1 MDYKDTIIK
10 IFKFLINR
18 EKFNNEPYKV
28 RAYEKV
34 LVQLE
39 DKESIR
45 SMEDLTDVEGIG
57 VKIKAKLE
65 EIFATGTY
73 SQYREFSETDISVA
87 YKELL
92 QIYGIGPKKAKE
104 LVNSGIYSIAQLREE
119 FGKNPSLL
127 NEAQVLGLQYY
138 EDSIER
144 IPRSEMVLHNN
155 YLKLYAR
162 KFDLEAC
169 ITGSYRRGM
178 PSSGDIDCLIR
189 YQSEDFTPKEA
200 VETFNEYIDKLI
212 ENEYIIA
219 ILSRGDKKCLC
230 FAKIKESNGLSG
242 SKASKDKV
250 RRLDLLLTTP
260 QEYPYAL
267 LYFTGS
273 KQFNISMRKHAL
285 EYGYSL
291 SEHSLTNVSSKKK
304 VTGLYTEKDIF
315 DFLDIKY
322 VVPEKRV

>member
-1 MDYKDTIIK
+1 MDYKETIIK
-10 IFKFLINR
+10 IFKFLITR

-34 LVQLE
+34 LVQFE
-39 DKESIR
+39 DKTHIY
-45 SMEDLTDVEGIG
+45 SMEDLSDIEGIG
-57 VKIKAKLE
+57 QKIKAKLE

-73 SQYREFSETDISVA
+73 SEYSESAKTDLSVS

-104 LVNSGIYSIAQLREE
+104 LVNSGIYSIAQLREKFME
-119 FGKNPSLL
+119 NPSLL
-127 NEAQVLGLQYY
+127 NEAQILGLQYY

-155 YLKLYAR
+155 YLKLWSK
-162 KFDLEAC
+162 KFGLKAE

-178 PSSGDIDCLIR
+178 PSSGDIDCLVH
-189 YQSEDFTPKEA
+189 SEDLTPKDA
-200 VETFNEYIDKLI
+200 MNLFNDYIDKLI
-212 ENEYIIA
+212 ENGYIIA

-250 RRLDLLLTTP
+250 RRMDLLLTTP
-260 QEYPYAL
+260 SEYPYAL

-285 EYGYSL
+285 ELGYSL
-291 SEHSLTNVSSKKK
+291 SEQSLTNVHTKRK
-304 VTGLYTEKDIF
+304 VSGLTTEKEVF
-315 DFLDIKY
+315 EFLDYKY
-322 VVPEKRV
+322 VSPEKRI

>member
-1 MDYKDTIIK
+1 MEQKDYKDTIIK

-34 LVQLE
+34 LVQFE
-39 DKESIR
+39 DKEHIY
-45 SMEDLTDVEGIG
+45 SMADLNDVEGIG
-57 VKIKAKLE
+57 QKIKAKLE
-65 EIFATGTY
+65 EIFATGTF
-73 SQYREFSETDISVA
+73 REYIETDLTVS

-104 LVNSGIYSIAQLREE
+104 LVNMGIYSIAQLREKFME
-119 FGKNPSLL
+119 NPSLL
-127 NEAQVLGLQYY
+127 NEAQILGLQYY

-155 YLKLYAR
+155 YLKLWSK
-162 KFDLEAC
+162 KFGLNVC

-178 PSSGDIDCLIR
+178 PSSGDIDCLVH
-189 YQSEDFTPKEA
+189 YENMAPKTA
-200 VETFNEYIDKLI
+200 MNIFNDYIDTLM
-212 ENEYIIA
+212 ENGYIIA

-230 FAKIKESNGLSG
+230 FAKV
-242 SKASKDKV
+242 KDKV
-250 RRLDLLLTTP
+250 RRMDLLLTTP
-260 QEYPYAL
+260 SEYPYAL

-285 EYGYSL
+285 ELGYSL
-291 SEHSLTNVSSKKK
+291 SEQSLTDIATKRK
-304 VTGLYTEKDIF
+304 VTGLTSEKEVF
-315 DFLDIKY
+315 EFLDYKY
-322 VVPEKRV
+322 VSPEKRI

>member
-1 MDYKDTIIK
+1 MEQKDYKDTIIK

-45 SMEDLTDVEGIG
+45 SLKDLSDVEGIG
-57 VKIKAKLE
+57 VKIKTKLE

-73 SQYREFSETDISVA
+73 SEYVETDLSVA

-104 LVNSGIYSIAQLREE
+104 LVNSGIYSITQLREE
-119 FGKNPSLL
+119 FSKNPSLL

-144 IPRSEMVLHNN
+144 IPRSEMTLHNN
-155 YLKLYAR
+155 YLKLWAKKY
-162 KFDLEAC
+162 DLDTI
-169 ITGSYRRGM
+169 ITGSYRRKM
-178 PSSGDIDCLIR
+178 PSSGDIDCLVH
-189 YQSEDFTPKEA
+189 YEDLTGKDKISPKEGI
-200 VETFNEYIDKLI
+200 ELFNSYIDNLI
-212 ENEYIIA
+212 ENGYIIA

-230 FAKIKESNGLSG
+230 FAKIK
-242 SKASKDKV
+242 DKV

-260 QEYPYAL
+260 GEYPYAL

-273 KQFNISMRKHAL
+273 KQFNIAMRKQAL
-285 EYGYSL
+285 ELGFSL
-291 SEHSLTNVSSKKK
+291 SEQSLISTKNKQK
-304 VTGLYTEKDIF
+304 VIGILTEKEIF
-315 DFLDIKY
+315 EFLKIKY
-322 VVPEKRV
+322 VSPEKRI

>member
-1 MDYKDTIIK
+1 MDYKETIIK

-34 LVQLE
+34 LVQFE
-39 DKESIR
+39 DKTHIYSIN
-45 SMEDLTDVEGIG
+45 DLEDVEGIG
-57 VKIKAKLE
+57 QKIKSKLE
-65 EIFATGTY
+65 EIFATGT
-73 SQYREFSETDISVA
+73 FSEFVETDLTVS

-119 FGKNPSLL
+119 YIKNPELL

-155 YLKLYAR
+155 YLKLQGK
-162 KFDLEAC
+162 KFDLSIC

-178 PSSGDIDCLIR
+178 PSSGDIDCLVH
-189 YQSEDFTPKEA
+189 YDKEMLTPVKA
-200 VETFNEYIDKLI
+200 INLFNDYIDKLMK
-212 ENEYIIA
+212 NGYIIA
-219 ILSRGDKKCLC
+219 ILSRGEKKCLC

-242 SKASKDKV
+242 SKASKNKV

-260 QEYPYAL
+260 SEYPYAL

-273 KQFNISMRKHAL
+273 KQFNISIRKHAL
-285 EYGYSL
+285 ELGYSL
-291 SEHSLTNVSSKKK
+291 SEQSLTDVTSKKK
-304 VTGLYTEKDIF
+304 VSGLITEKEVF
-315 DFLDIKY
+315 EFLNIKY
-322 VVPEKRV
+322 VAPEKRI

>member
-1 MDYKDTIIK
+1 MDYKETIIK

-34 LVQLE
+34 LVQFE
-39 DKESIR
+39 DKTHIY
-45 SMEDLTDVEGIG
+45 SMNDLSDVEGIG
-57 VKIKAKLE
+57 QKIKGKLE

-73 SQYREFSETDISVA
+73 SGYIENDLTIS

-104 LVNSGIYSIAQLREE
+104 LVNMGIYSIAQLREE
-119 FGKNPSLL
+119 YYKNPELL

-155 YLKLYAR
+155 YLKLQAK
-162 KFDLEAC
+162 KFDLNTT
-169 ITGSYRRGM
+169 ITGSYRRKM
-178 PSSGDIDCLIR
+178 PSSGDIDCLV
-189 YQSEDFTPKEA
+189 YYDKEMLTPVQSIK
-200 VETFNEYIDKLI
+200 TFNDYIDTLI
-212 ENEYIIA
+212 ENNYIIA
-219 ILSRGDKKCLC
+219 VLSRGDKKCLC
-230 FAKIKESNGLSG
+230 FAKIKN
-242 SKASKDKV
+242 KV

-260 QEYPYAL
+260 SEYPYAL

-273 KQFNISMRKHAL
+273 KQFNISIRKYAL
-285 EYGYSL
+285 EMGYSL
-291 SEHSLTNVSSKKK
+291 SEQSLTDVTSKKK
-304 VTGLYTEKDIF
+304 VSGITSEKDIF

-322 VVPEKRV
+322 VAPEKRI

>member
-34 LVQLE
+34 LVQIE
-39 DKESIR
+39 DKDYVYSI
-45 SMEDLTDVEGIG
+45 EDLSDVEGIG

-73 SQYREFSETDISVA
+73 SGYVETDLSVA

-104 LVNSGIYSIAQLREE
+104 LVNSGIYSIAKLREE
-119 FGKNPSLL
+119 YYKNPELL

-144 IPRSEMVLHNN
+144 IPRSEMILHNN
-155 YLKLYAR
+155 YLKLWSK
-162 KFDLEAC
+162 KFDLETT
-169 ITGSYRRGM
+169 ITGSYRRKM
-178 PSSGDIDCLIR
+178 PSSGDIDCLVH
-189 YQSEDFTPKEA
+189 YQNEDFTPKEA
-200 VETFNEYIDKLI
+200 VEIFNDYIDNLI
-212 ENEYIIA
+212 ENDYIIA

-230 FAKIKESNGLSG
+230 FAKIKN
-242 SKASKDKV
+242 KV

-260 QEYPYAL
+260 SEYPYAL

-273 KQFNISMRKHAL
+273 KQFNIAMRKHAL
-285 EYGYSL
+285 ELGYSL
-291 SEHSLTNVSSKKK
+291 SEQSLTDVSSKKK
-304 VTGLYTEKDIF
+304 VSGINTEKDIF

-322 VVPEKRV
+322 VSPEKRI

>member
-1 MDYKDTIIK
+1 MDYKETIIK

-34 LVQLE
+34 LVQFE
-39 DKESIR
+39 DKTHIY
-45 SMEDLTDVEGIG
+45 SMNDLSDVEGIG
-57 VKIKAKLE
+57 QKIKGKLE

-73 SQYREFSETDISVA
+73 SGYIENDLTIS

-104 LVNSGIYSIAQLREE
+104 LVNMGIYSIAQLREE
-119 FGKNPSLL
+119 YYKNPELL

-155 YLKLYAR
+155 YLKLQAK
-162 KFDLEAC
+162 KFDLNST
-169 ITGSYRRGM
+169 ITGSYRRKM
-178 PSSGDIDCLIR
+178 PSSGDIDCLV
-189 YQSEDFTPKEA
+189 YYDKEMLTPLQSIK
-200 VETFNEYIDKLI
+200 TFNDYIDKLI
-212 ENEYIIA
+212 ENNYIIA

-230 FAKIKESNGLSG
+230 FAKIKN
-242 SKASKDKV
+242 KV

-260 QEYPYAL
+260 SEYPYAL

-273 KQFNISMRKHAL
+273 KQFNISIRKHAL
-285 EYGYSL
+285 ELGYSL
-291 SEHSLTNVSSKKK
+291 SEQSLTDVTSKKK
-304 VTGLYTEKDIF
+304 VSGLITEKDIF

-322 VVPEKRV
+322 VAPEKRI

>member
-39 DKESIR
+39 DKEIIR
-45 SMEDLTDVEGIG
+45 SMEDLSDVEGIG

-73 SQYREFSETDISVA
+73 SQYVETDLSVA

-104 LVNSGIYSIAQLREE
+104 LVNSGIYSISQLREE
-119 FGKNPSLL
+119 FGKNPELL

-155 YLKLYAR
+155 YLKLWAK

-178 PSSGDIDCLIR
+178 PSSGDIDCLVH
-189 YQSEDFTPKEA
+189 YESEDFTPRQA
-200 VETFNEYIDKLI
+200 IETFNDYIDTLI
-212 ENEYIIA
+212 ENGYIIA

-230 FAKIKESNGLSG
+230 FAKIKESNGFSG
-242 SKASKDKV
+242 SKTSKDKV
-250 RRLDLLLTTP
+250 RRMDLLLTTP
-260 QEYPYAL
+260 SEYPYAL

-273 KQFNISMRKHAL
+273 KQFNIAMRKQAL

-291 SEHSLTNVSSKKK
+291 SEQSLTNISTKKK
-304 VTGLYTEKDIF
+304 VSGLKSEKDIF
-315 DFLDIKY
+315 EFLGIKY
-322 VVPEKRV
+322 VSPEKRV

>member
-34 LVQLE
+34 LVQFE
-39 DKESIR
+39 DKTHIY
-45 SMEDLTDVEGIG
+45 SMNDLEDVEGIG
-57 VKIKAKLE
+57 QKIKGKLE

-73 SQYREFSETDISVA
+73 SGYIENDLTIS

-119 FGKNPSLL
+119 YYKNPELL

-155 YLKLYAR
+155 YLKLQAK
-162 KFDLEAC
+162 KFDLNTT
-169 ITGSYRRGM
+169 ITGSYRRKM
-178 PSSGDIDCLIR
+178 PSSGDIDCLV
-189 YQSEDFTPKEA
+189 YYEKEMLTPVQSIK
-200 VETFNEYIDKLI
+200 TFNDYIDTLI
-212 ENEYIIA
+212 ENNYIIA
-219 ILSRGDKKCLC
+219 VLSRGDKKCLC

-260 QEYPYAL
+260 AEYPYAL

-273 KQFNISMRKHAL
+273 KQFNISIRKHAL
-285 EYGYSL
+285 ELGYSL
-291 SEHSLTNVSSKKK
+291 SEQSLTDVTSKKK
-304 VTGLYTEKDIF
+304 VSGLITEKDIF

-322 VVPEKRV
+322 VAPEKRI

>member
-1 MDYKDTIIK
+1 MDYKDNIIK

-34 LVQLE
+34 LVQFE

-45 SMEDLTDVEGIG
+45 SMEDLSDVEGIG
-57 VKIKAKLE
+57 VKIKGKLE

-73 SQYREFSETDISVA
+73 SGYIETDLSVA

-119 FGKNPSLL
+119 YYKNSELL

-144 IPRSEMVLHNN
+144 IPRSEMTLHNN

-162 KFDLEAC
+162 KFDLEGC

-178 PSSGDIDCLIR
+178 PSSGDIDCLVH
-189 YQSEDFTPKEA
+189 YQNEDFTPKEA
-200 VETFNEYIDKLI
+200 IEIFNDYIDNLI
-212 ENEYIIA
+212 ENDYIIA

-230 FAKIKESNGLSG
+230 FAKIK
-242 SKASKDKV
+242 DKV

-260 QEYPYAL
+260 SEYPYAL

-273 KQFNISMRKHAL
+273 KQFNISIRKHAL
-285 EYGYSL
+285 ELGYSL
-291 SEHSLTNVSSKKK
+291 SEQSLTDVSSKKK
-304 VTGLYTEKDIF
+304 VSGINTEKDIF

-322 VVPEKRV
+322 VSPEKRI

>member
-39 DKESIR
+39 DKENIR
-45 SMEDLTDVEGIG
+45 SMNDLSDVEGIG

-73 SQYREFSETDISVA
+73 SQYVETDLSVA

-119 FGKNPSLL
+119 FGKNPELL
-127 NEAQVLGLQYY
+127 NEAQILGLEYY

-155 YLKLYAR
+155 YLKLWSKKY
-162 KFDLEAC
+162 DLEAC

-178 PSSGDIDCLIR
+178 PSSGDIDCLVH
-189 YQSEDFTPKEA
+189 YKSEVFTPKTA
-200 VETFNEYIDKLI
+200 INIFNDFIDNLI
-212 ENEYIIA
+212 ENGYIIA
-219 ILSRGDKKCLC
+219 VLSRGDKKCLC
-230 FAKIKESNGLSG
+230 FSKI
-242 SKASKDKV
+242 KDKV
-250 RRLDLLLTTP
+250 RRIDLLLTTP

-273 KQFNISMRKHAL
+273 KQFNIAMRKHAL
-285 EYGYSL
+285 ELGYSL
-291 SEHSLTNVSSKKK
+291 SEQSLTNVNTKKK
-304 VTGLYTEKDIF
+304 VSGLTSEKDIF

-322 VVPEKRV
+322 VSPEKRL